1 MVSREISYVAARAM
15 ALIAKLI
22 DLLKKTA
29 AHRKRPARIIMM
41 IEKICGSMYKVWRGY
56 CGDLTVLM

>member
-1 MVSREISYVAARAM
+1 VSRYTRQSIGCTVVSWAISYVAARAM

-29 AHRKRPARIIMM
+29 AHTKRPARIIMM
-41 IEKICGSMYKVWRGY
+41 IEKICESM
-56 CGDLTVLM
+56 